1 MPPGRKW
8 LRRLAALAALAS
20 AGTVG
25 ASAASPAGDGWTAQP
40 DEQFLLDVRIR
51 QFKLGDGVRAY
62 NTPEG
67 TCIVFGDFLT
77 TLDVPMKIDLTARKA
92 SGWAFKES
100 HKISIDVAAGK
111 VIYGGNSEK
120 LAPAAVRETPEGWC
134 VDSVALARWFGI
146 GVKPLTSGSTL
157 ILESEAKLP
166 VELALEREKRAANI
180 RPAKFDLSKLPQ
192 VRLPYR
198 MWRAAPLHFV
208 VSAR

>member
-77 TLDVPMKIDLTARKA
+77 TLDVPMKINLTAKKA
-92 SGWAFKES
+92 EGWAFKEQNR
-100 HKISIDVAAGK
+100 ITVDLAARQAS
-111 VIYGGNSEK
+111 YGGKAEPI
-120 LAPAAVRETPEGWC
+120 ARGTVRETPDGWC
-134 VDSVALARWFGI
+134 VDSAALLTHQPSGVSRTVPGAI
-146 GVKPLTSGSTL
+146 GS
-157 ILESEAKLP
+157 ALP
-166 VELALEREKRAANI
+166 
-180 RPAKFDLSKLPQ
+180 P
-192 VRLPYR
+192 
-198 MWRAAPLHFV
+198 
-208 VSAR
+208 